1 MGADPDHEGEETFD
15 VYLRAKG
22 KADQAVRES
31 GLDYAIVKPGML
43 TDDPPTGRV
52 EAGETVERGSIPRAD
67 VAAVIAVLLHDS
79 ARERTIEVVGGDTPV
94 ERILDR

>member
-1 MGADPDHEGEETFD
+1 
-15 VYLRAKG
+15 
-22 KADQAVRES
+22 
-31 GLDYAIVKPGML
+31 ML

-67 VAAVIAVLLHDS
+67 VAAVIAVLLHDG